1 MSADNCP
8 SCGTILDDNSAC
20 PACLMKLAAS
30 AAGPAESAGAAL
42 PTAEQL
48 DLQFP
53 QLEVTQLIGRGGMG
67 AIYHARQT
75 ALDREVAV
83 KLIARELSRDT
94 AFLDRFEREAK
105 ALAKLSHPNVVTVY
119 DFGHTDDG
127 QAYLIME
134 FIDGTNLRDLISTSP
149 VSRDDALELISNTCL
164 ALEYAHSKGVVHR
177 DIKPENILLSNEG
190 AVKIADFGIAK
201 IVDESIKTPTLTAT
215 RQVLGSL
222 HYLAPE
228 HMEAPDQVDHRVD
241 LYALGVV
248 LYELLT
254 GKLPLGRFEAASSM
268 SSQATPAIDDIIHKA
283 MSRKPSERYQSAAE
297 LAEAVDNVRAAVART
312 GSATVESYSGQNVGV
327 PFSAD
332 TLSGFAEA
340 VGMLHSNG
348 KVFTAEFRMRDSI
361 WGGIKSQ
368 THSVE
373 IPVENITRLEL
384 RPSAFKAKLA
394 ISTQT
399 ISQLGAMPNAENGLV
414 ELKIKRSDTPHAK
427 QLVQSLGFATKLPKH
442 YGTSDGNENNRQ
454 LFAIMMFVFAL
465 VNIGTLAAVEALVAT
480 ANTGG
485 PTVVILAVM
494 AAVAFT
500 PIFVVQI
507 VAGFCNLFARPK
519 GISIAA
525 TWMSMLPF
533 SPAWLLSFPFSLWAR
548 RWLIEKPETPF
559 GVQGGAETQTRSWG
573 ATTMMWV
580 REKRKSRAFAFLN
593 IAALLAVAAGLVGY
607 KMGYVPSSIEFRAVS
622 INGEQIDTGVL
633 RDSLRARLPS
643 DQFNVMTFYSNEP
656 EVTISGYS
664 KDLSIVREMLR
675 LTQGIEVVWLL
686 PEEVPK
692 EVSETA
698 SRDSSRAESDSTET
712 GTGDELFPSEQE
724 AGDAVALTYLPVVD
738 GVLPS
743 EISSALNVTDDRL
756 GQEFEIR
763 DQPIRLDASLV
774 TNAQVSKI
782 GDGLQE
788 LVVTLSPEGRRK
800 MRDSLPANHLGLG
813 IVIEEMVYGFAG
825 REAIDNQNIVF
836 SLPSTAQFTSTEI
849 LSAIRGPN
857 INARLVDAES
867 YGR

>member
-1 MSADNCP
+1 MSVDNCP
-8 SCGTILDDNSAC
+8 SCGTILDDNAAC

-30 AAGPAESAGAAL
+30 AAGPSADPGSAL
-42 PTAEQL
+42 PTVDQL
-48 DLQFP
+48 DQLFP
-53 QLEVTQLIGRGGMG
+53 QLEVTRLIGRGGMG

-119 DFGHTDDG
+119 DYGHTDDG

-134 FIDGTNLRDLISTSP
+134 YIDGTNLRDLISTSP
-149 VSRDDALELISNTCL
+149 VSRDDALELVSNTCL

-228 HMEAPDQVDHRVD
+228 HMESPDQVDHRVD

-254 GKLPLGRFEAASSM
+254 GKLPLGRFEPASSL
-268 SSQATPAIDDIIHKA
+268 SEQSTPVIDEIIHKA

-297 LAEAVDNVRAAVART
+297 LAEAVDSVRAAVART
-312 GSATVESYSGQNVGV
+312 GSTSVESLSGQNVSV
-327 PFSAD
+327 PFTAD

-368 THSVE
+368 TQAVE

-465 VNIGTLAAVEALVAT
+465 VNIGMLAAVEALVAT
-480 ANTGG
+480 AHTGG
-485 PTVVILAVM
+485 VTVVIMAVM
-494 AAVAFT
+494 AAVIFT
-500 PIFVVQI
+500 PIFTVQI
-507 VAGFCNLFARPK
+507 IAGFCNLLARPK

-533 SPAWLLSFPFSLWAR
+533 SPAWPLSFPFAIWAR
-548 RWLIEKPETPF
+548 RWLIERPAKPL
-559 GVQGGAETQTRSWG
+559 GVQAGGQTGARSWG

-580 REKRKSRAFAFLN
+580 REKRWTRVFATLN
-593 IAALLAVAAGLVGY
+593 ILALVVVAAGLVGY
-607 KMGYVPSSIEFRAVS
+607 KMGYVPSSVDFRVVS
-622 INGEQIDTGVL
+622 INGEEVDTGVL
-633 RDSLRARLPS
+633 RDALRARLSS
-643 DQFNVMTFYSNEP
+643 DQFSVMASYGSEP
-656 EVTISGYS
+656 RVTISGYG
-664 KDLSIVREMLR
+664 KDLPIMREMLR
-675 LTQGIEVVWLL
+675 IAQGIEVVWLL
-686 PEEVPK
+686 PDESPESATP
-692 EVSETA
+692 
-698 SRDSSRAESDSTET
+698 ESDSA
-712 GTGDELFPSEQE
+712 E
-724 AGDAVALTYLPVVD
+724 ALPTNEVDKAAKRLKYLPVVD

-743 EISSALNVTDDRL
+743 EVSSALNVTDDRL
-756 GQEFEIR
+756 GKEFEVR

-774 TNAQVSKI
+774 TNAVMGKI
-782 GDGLQE
+782 GDGAQE

-813 IVIEEMVYGFAG
+813 IVIEEMVYGFAS
-825 REAIDNQNIVF
+825 RDAIDNQTIVF
-836 SLPSTAQFTSTEI
+836 SLPIAAQFTRTEI

-857 INARLVDAES
+857 INARLVDADS
-867 YGR
+867 YAQ